1 MDAIQ
6 VKPAKLPNG
15 AWGVRTTEGRRHA
28 LIEIVTQSGKKWL
41 GKLTNEV
48 SSDIWEYSPI
58 VSGTMSLDEFILH
71 KQFGGELAEMK
82 RKGNMLDRYIEK
94 MERRDTR
101 VSEETRAWIEERYS
115 HLTEDEKNYWFN
127 LFMEEYFRVEFSEED
142 VSWEDIIDV
151 HYYR

>member
-1 MDAIQ
+1 
-6 VKPAKLPNG
+6 
-15 AWGVRTTEGRRHA
+15 
-28 LIEIVTQSGKKWL
+28 
-41 GKLTNEV
+41 
-48 SSDIWEYSPI
+48 
-58 VSGTMSLDEFILH
+58 
-71 KQFGGELAEMK
+71 MK
-82 RKGNMLDRYIEK
+82 RKDNMLDRYIEK